1 MAGSVFSKIAER
13 VYAKDLRYDI
23 KNAVDSTSNVIPS
36 IKAGEINE
44 ALYVLNKLDI
54 PTEKEF
60 SEKGTYNWGYA
71 EEKEKSILLQEKTT
85 NDNLVPNVNGMG
97 AKDAVF
103 LLESRGLRVQ
113 LQGRGKVKSQSIK
126 AGTHLVKGQ
135 TISLT
140 LR

>member
-1 MAGSVFSKIAER
+1 MAGSLFSKIAER

>member
-1 MAGSVFSKIAER
+1 MLMKFQLTMWA
-13 VYAKDLRYDI
+13 
-23 KNAVDSTSNVIPS
+23 
-36 IKAGEINE
+36 
-44 ALYVLNKLDI
+44 
-54 PTEKEF
+54 
-60 SEKGTYNWGYA
+60 
-71 EEKEKSILLQEKTT
+71 ILLQEKKT

-126 AGTHLVKGQ
+126 AGTQLVKGQ

-140 LR
+140 LQ